1 MIFEAIKAGVAK
13 VLGKADVE
21 VGDFDLTGKKVV
33 ITFDKAT
40 VSRSEGTAGD
50 GFDDYLQTI
59 GLSTKA
65 TIAAAISFGGF
76 QGENIEKFLIEA
88 MELARLEKVNG
99 ESAIDGMRDIKAAMA
114 NVQKVI
120 QTLPA
125 TRRTKTM
132 VSVDAAT
139 VEVFNADGKPVSP
152 SPVAIEAA

>member
-1 MIFEAIKAGVAK
+1 MNIFEALKAGVAK

-21 VGDFDLTGKKVV
+21 VGDFDLSGQKVV

-40 VSRSEGTAGD
+40 VTRSEGTAGE
-50 GFDDYLQTI
+50 GLDDYLATV

-76 QGENIEKFLIEA
+76 QGENIEKFLIKA
-88 MELARLEKVNG
+88 MEFARLEKING
-99 ESAIDGMRDIKAAMA
+99 ESAIEGSRDIKAAMA

-132 VSVDAAT
+132 VSIEGAS
-139 VEVFNADGKPVSP
+139 VEVFDRNGNLVESNA
-152 SPVAIEAA
+152 A